1 MIYAFEIKMLILDIQ
16 KTKKIRGRILFSCIE
31 KGYQVDRKHYEKQ
44 NCDLKDSWKVCNI
57 LLKEATENEDGENS
71 LKRYSKG

>member
-31 KGYQVDRKHYEKQ
+31 KRYQVDRKHYEK
-44 NCDLKDSWKVCNI
+44 
-57 LLKEATENEDGENS
+57 
-71 LKRYSKG
+71 

>member
-31 KGYQVDRKHYEKQ
+31 KGYQVDRKHYEK
-44 NCDLKDSWKVCNI
+44 
-57 LLKEATENEDGENS
+57 
-71 LKRYSKG
+71 